1 MFKEICRFVPERK
14 MWYCYEGGIWK
25 PDSGGLKSSE
35 LCKELADRLAA
46 YATTIED
53 ERQKADYGKYC
64 WRWQQKKYRDTVM
77 RDAQSVHPI
86 LMAKKKIEEVKIAVP
101 AEGYFG
107 RSLSNIVFTLYSRQL
122 LLSKAAGKEAVH
134 IEESYAKALKESK
147 PAETG
152 DFINVQK
159 EAGNGSRGFEVT
171 EKELVFTFPT
181 SDDIPPAWYVNDA
194 TVSTN
199 KLGEGKT
206 YTVSS
211 GLASNSKIIVVA
223 SMDSHARIRC
233 NCADGQVCQ
242 RFGDSGKC

>member
-1 MFKEICRFVPERK
+1 MYVCTEKEV
-14 MWYCYEGGIWK
+14 
-25 PDSGGLKSSE
+25 
-35 LCKELADRLAA
+35 
-46 YATTIED
+46 
-53 ERQKADYGKYC
+53 QN
-64 WRWQQKKYRDTVM
+64 
-77 RDAQSVHPI
+77 
-86 LMAKKKIEEVKIAVP
+86 MAKKKIEEVKIAVP

-181 SDDIPPAWYVNDA
+181 SDDIPPACWA
-194 TVSTN
+194 
-199 KLGEGKT
+199 E
-206 YTVSS
+206 
-211 GLASNSKIIVVA
+211 LASAIC
-223 SMDSHARIRC
+223 DHARSHRNVIPRLC
-233 NCADGQVCQ
+233 EAENEKYAMRIWLMQIGFTGEEGAMTRTAFLRNLTGNCAFKTDGQLKAAAKKRRKLV
-242 RFGDSGKC
+242 